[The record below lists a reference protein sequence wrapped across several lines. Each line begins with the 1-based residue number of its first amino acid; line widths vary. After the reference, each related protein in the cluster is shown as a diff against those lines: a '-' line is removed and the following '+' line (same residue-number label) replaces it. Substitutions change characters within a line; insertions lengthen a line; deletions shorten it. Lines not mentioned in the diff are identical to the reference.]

1 MSFLKGF
8 NGGFNSS
15 FINTSTNAVPN
26 GFTWKPAT
34 FTWGF
39 DSGYTPSFKPSTIQ
53 SSFKTSNTWDD
64 DGNWNDS
71 SDWSE

>member
-15 FINTSTNAVPN
+15 FINTSTNVVPS

-39 DSGYTPSFKPSTIQ
+39 GSGNTPSFNVTTSDGLRAITLDNKTI
-53 SSFKTSNTWDD
+53 TTM
-64 DGNWNDS
+64 
-71 SDWSE
+71 